1 MQCLREKRARC
12 LAISALP
19 LVPCHMPIMM
29 PLWPLNQPKQT
40 IVQQDLTVAA
50 ELLHSIFVARPFC
63 TCAPI
68 ISGDSKMLK
77 VSNEGTK
84 TNCFQ
89 LGLGGGR
96 RMCVAGCG
104 MLCVSKS
111 PIEFA

>member
-1 MQCLREKRARC
+1 
-12 LAISALP
+12 
-19 LVPCHMPIMM
+19 
-29 PLWPLNQPKQT
+29 
-40 IVQQDLTVAA
+40 
-50 ELLHSIFVARPFC
+50 
-63 TCAPI
+63 
-68 ISGDSKMLK
+68 MLK